1 MLRNYFLIAL
11 RNLRK
16 NKVFSLINILGLAVG
31 LSCCLLIA
39 AYVRDETGYDKYPVD
54 ADNIYRVN
62 LGVIG
67 NSLASY
73 PSVDIGVGPG
83 MKTAFPEIKTYTR
96 LERLGGIFGQYG
108 LKQFKENQ
116 LAFVDPNFFEVFT
129 LPFLDGDPH
138 TALSRPNSL
147 VVTKAFAEKYF
158 GSEPAVGKALTLGD
172 YGVCTVSGIIDKI
185 PDNASFHFDAFLSM
199 STLHFKE
206 QSWSNV
212 GMFTW
217 LVLDPKADAKKLEA
231 RFPQLVAKYA
241 VPEIA
246 RDMGVPLDEA
256 KKAVNTFIFSLIPL
270 KDVHLHSNTKYEL
283 EANGDIHYVY
293 IFGALALFILL
304 LACANFT
311 NLSTA
316 SSAGRSKEVGVRK
329 VMGSLKGQLVAQ
341 FLTESVLLT
350 LCAML
355 LAYGLVGVT
364 LSFFNQ
370 VAGKHI
376 SFMFFLQP
384 VALLTTLVV
393 TIIVGIIAGLY
404 PAVFLSSFNTIKV
417 LKGSATGGGRK
428 SLLRSGLVVFQFFVS
443 IGLIVATLVVYRQL
457 HFMQDRRL
465 GYDKD
470 QVVYLQDTRLLGQN
484 QEAFRSQLLQD
495 RRVVNATIS
504 WCVPGSGNMNGTEVY
519 AKKETAGGTGG
530 RDGSRGA
537 GGSGNAGGADANGK
551 EIHANIFNI
560 DYDYVP
566 TLGLK
571 IVQGRNFTRG
581 FATDSARAFVR
592 PASQGS
598 DSGFYAGSVI
608 INQAAVSDLGWD
620 HTNPIGKTI
629 VRSGRKEYKVI
640 GVVADFHYL
649 SVKEKIAPL
658 MMLMGNN
665 YGGMLVKVN
674 TADIRGFI
682 DDVKKKWEA
691 FSPAGPFGY
700 YFLDEKFERLYNTE
714 RRTGRLFTAF
724 TLIAILIAGLG
735 LFGLAAYI
743 VEQRTRE
750 IGIRKVLGAS
760 VSSVLI
766 LVSREFLLLVG
777 LAFLIAV
784 PVTWWGMHRWLQD
797 FAYRAPFSW
806 WIFPVAGAAA
816 LVIAIATI
824 SFQAVKAA
832 IASPVKSLKSE

>member
-31 LSCCLLIA
+31 LCCCLLIA
-39 AYVRDETGYDKYPVD
+39 AYIRDETSYDKYPAE

-83 MKTAFPEIKTYTR
+83 MKAAYPEIKAYTR

-108 LKQFKENQ
+108 VKQFKEDQ
-116 LAFVDPNFFEVFT
+116 LAFADSNFFGIFT
-129 LPFLDGDPH
+129 LPFLDGDAH
-138 TALSRPNSL
+138 TALNRPNSV

-158 GSEPAVGKALTLGD
+158 GSEPAVGKALTIGD
-172 YGVCTVSGIIDKI
+172 YGVCRVTGVIDKI

-212 GMFTW
+212 GMYTW

-256 KKAVNTFIFSLIPL
+256 KKAVNTFIFSLIRL
-270 KDVHLHSNTKYEL
+270 RDVHLHSNTKYEL
-283 EANGDIHYVY
+283 EAGGDIHYVY

-355 LAYGLVGVT
+355 LAYGLAGAA

-376 SFMFFLQP
+376 SFTFFLQP

-393 TIIVGIIAGLY
+393 TIVVGIIAGLY
-404 PAVFLSSFNTIKV
+404 PAVFLSSYNTIKV
-417 LKGSATGGGRK
+417 LKGSATAGGGRK

-495 RRVVNATIS
+495 RRVVDATIS
-504 WCVPGSGNMNGTEVY
+504 WCVPGSGNMNGTEIY
-519 AKKETAGGTGG
+519 PKKDALGGAGSTSGT
-530 RDGSRGA
+530 DGHDGA

-551 EIHANIFNI
+551 EIHSNIYNV

-581 FATDSARAFVR
+581 FPTDST
-592 PASQGS
+592 G
-598 DSGFYAGSVI
+598 VI

-620 HTNPIGKTI
+620 HTNPIGRTI

-658 MMLMGNN
+658 MLLMGNN

-682 DDVKKKWEA
+682 EDVKKKWEA

-700 YFLDEKFERLYNTE
+700 YFLDEKFEKLYTTE

-760 VSSVLI
+760 VSSLLL

-784 PVTWWGMHRWLQD
+784 PVTWWGMHQWLQD
-797 FAYRAPFSW
+797 FAYRAPISW

-816 LVIAIATI
+816 LAIAIATI

-832 IASPVKSLKSE
+832 ISNPMKSLRTE

>member
-1 MLRNYFLIAL
+1 M
-11 RNLRK
+11 
-16 NKVFSLINILGLAVG
+16 
-31 LSCCLLIA
+31 
-39 AYVRDETGYDKYPVD
+39 
-54 ADNIYRVN
+54 
-62 LGVIG
+62 
-67 NSLASY
+67 
-73 PSVDIGVGPG
+73 
-83 MKTAFPEIKTYTR
+83 
-96 LERLGGIFGQYG
+96 GGIFGQYG
-108 LKQFKENQ
+108 VKQFKENQ
-116 LAFVDPNFFEVFT
+116 LAFVDSNFFEVFT
-129 LPFLDGDPH
+129 LPFLEGDLH
-138 TALSRPNSL
+138 TALARPNSL
-147 VVTKAFAEKYF
+147 VVTKDFAAKYF
-158 GSEPAVGKALTLGD
+158 GSEPALGKALTMGD
-172 YGVCTVSGIIDKI
+172 YGVCTVSGVIDKM

-256 KKAVNTFIFSLIPL
+256 KKAVNTFIFSLVAL

-355 LAYGLVGVT
+355 LAYGLVGAT

-376 SFMFFLQP
+376 PFTFFLQP
-384 VALLTTLVV
+384 IALLTTLVV
-393 TIIVGIIAGLY
+393 TIVVGIIAGLY

-417 LKGSATGGGRK
+417 LKGSATGGGGRK

-470 QVVYLQDTRLLGQN
+470 LVVYLQDTRLLGQN

-504 WCVPGSGNMNGTEVY
+504 WCVPGSGIMNGTEVY
-519 AKKETAGGTGG
+519 PKKDAPG
-530 RDGSRGA
+530 GA
-537 GGSGNAGGADANGK
+537 GGSGNAGGADGNGK

-571 IVQGRNFTRG
+571 IVLGRNFTRG
-581 FATDSARAFVR
+581 FPTDS
-592 PASQGS
+592 
-598 DSGFYAGSVI
+598 SGVL
-608 INQAAVSDLGWD
+608 INEAAVSDLGWE

-629 VRSGRKEYKVI
+629 VRSGRKEYKVV

-665 YGGMLVKVN
+665 YGGILVKVN

-682 DDVKKKWEA
+682 DDAKKKWEA

-714 RRTGRLFTAF
+714 RRTGRSFTAF
-724 TLIAILIAGLG
+724 TLIAIFIAGLG

-806 WIFPVAGAAA
+806 WIFPMAGVAA

-832 IASPVKSLKSE
+832 VASPVKSLKSE

>member
-39 AYVRDETGYDKYPVD
+39 AYVRDETGYDKYPME

-83 MKTAFPEIKTYTR
+83 MKAAYPEIKAYTR
-96 LERLGGIFGQYG
+96 LERYGGIFGQYG
-108 LKQFKENQ
+108 VKQFKEDQ
-116 LAFVDPNFFEVFT
+116 LAFVDSNFFEVFT
-129 LPFLDGDPH
+129 LPFLDGNPH

-172 YGVCTVSGIIDKI
+172 YGVCTVSGVIDKI
-185 PDNASFHFDAFLSM
+185 PNNASFHFDAFLSM

-270 KDVHLHSNTKYEL
+270 RDVHLHSNTKYEL
-283 EANGDIHYVY
+283 EANGDINYVY

-341 FLTESVLLT
+341 FLAESVLLT

-355 LAYGLVGVT
+355 LAYGLVGAL

-376 SFMFFLQP
+376 SFTFFLQP
-384 VALLTTLVV
+384 IALLTTLVV
-393 TIIVGIIAGLY
+393 TIVVGIIAGLY

-417 LKGSATGGGRK
+417 LKGSTTGGGGRK

-470 QVVYLQDTRLLGQN
+470 QVVYIQDTRLLGRN

-519 AKKETAGGTGG
+519 GKRES
-530 RDGSRGA
+530 DVP
-537 GGSGNAGGADANGK
+537 GNSK
-551 EIHANIFNI
+551 EIHANIYNI

-592 PASQGS
+592 PAASQGS

-674 TADIRGFI
+674 AADIRGFI

-714 RRTGRLFTAF
+714 RRTGQLFTAF

-806 WIFPVAGAAA
+806 WIFPMAGAAA

>member
-16 NKVFSLINILGLAVG
+16 NKVFSLINILGLSIG
-31 LSCCLLIA
+31 LAGCLLIA
-39 AYVRDETGYDKYPVD
+39 AYIRDETSYDQYP
-54 ADNIYRVN
+54 AEANNIYRVN

-67 NSLASY
+67 NTLASY
-73 PSVDIGVGPG
+73 PSVDIAVGPG
-83 MKTAFPEIKTYTR
+83 MKAAYPEIKAYTR
-96 LERLGGIFGQYG
+96 LERTGSLFAQYG
-108 LKQFKENQ
+108 VRQFKEQQ
-116 LAFVDPNFFEVFT
+116 LAFADSNFFEIFT
-129 LPFLDGDPH
+129 LPFLDGNAH
-138 TALSRPNSL
+138 TALTRPNSI
-147 VVTKAFAEKYF
+147 VVTRAFAEKYF
-158 GSEPAVGKALTLGD
+158 GSEPAVGKALTIGD
-172 YGVCTVSGIIDKI
+172 YGLCTVSGVIDKI

-199 STLHFKE
+199 NTLHFKE
-206 QSWSNV
+206 QSWSNI

-217 LVLDPKADAKKLEA
+217 LLLDPAANPKKLEA

-246 RDMGVPLDEA
+246 RDMGVPLNEA
-256 KKAVNTFIFSLIPL
+256 QKAVNTFIFSLIPL
-270 KDVHLHSNTKYEL
+270 RDVHLYSNTKYEL

-316 SSAGRSKEVGVRK
+316 SSAGRSKEVGIRK

-355 LAYGLVGVT
+355 VAYGFAAAL

-376 SFMFFLQP
+376 SFTFFLHP
-384 VALLTTLVV
+384 VALLTALVV
-393 TIIVGIIAGLY
+393 TGVVGVLAGLY
-404 PAVFLSSFNTIKV
+404 PAFFLSSFNTIKV
-417 LKGSATGGGRK
+417 LKGGAAATGGRK

-457 HFMQDRRL
+457 HFMQDKRL

-470 QVVYLQDTRLLGQN
+470 QVVCLQDTRLLGQN
-484 QEAFRSQLLQD
+484 QDAFKNQLLQD
-495 RRVVNATIS
+495 RRVAGASIS
-504 WCVPGSGNMNGTEVY
+504 WCVPGSGNMDGTEIY
-519 AKKETAGGTGG
+519 GKKDGTGGTGSAG
-530 RDGSRGA
+530 GGDGS
-537 GGSGNAGGADANGK
+537 GGGK
-551 EIHANIFNI
+551 EIHTNIYHI
-560 DYDYVP
+560 DYDYIP
-566 TLGLK
+566 TLGLNIIK
-571 IVQGRNFTRG
+571 GRNFSRD
-581 FATDSARAFVR
+581 FPTDSSAV
-592 PASQGS
+592 
-598 DSGFYAGSVI
+598 V
-608 INQAAVSDLGWD
+608 INQAAVSDLGWGNTD
-620 HTNPIGKTI
+620 PISKTI
-629 VRSGRKEYKVI
+629 VRSGRREFKVI

-674 TADIRGFI
+674 TADVRGFI

-750 IGIRKVLGAS
+750 IGIRKVLGAT
-760 VSSVLI
+760 VSSILI

-784 PVTWWGMHRWLQD
+784 PVTGWGMHRWLQD

-806 WIFPVAGAAA
+806 WIFPLAGAAA
-816 LVIAIATI
+816 LVIALATI
-824 SFQAVKAA
+824 SVQAIRAA
-832 IASPVKSLKSE
+832 VAPPVKSLRSE

>member
-31 LSCCLLIA
+31 LCCCLLIA
-39 AYVRDETGYDKYPVD
+39 AYVSDETGYDKYPVD
-54 ADNIYRVN
+54 ADKIYRVN

-83 MKTAFPEIKTYTR
+83 MKAAYPEIKAYTR

-108 LKQFKENQ
+108 VKQFKENQ
-116 LAFVDPNFFEVFT
+116 LAFVDSNFFEVFT
-129 LPFLDGDPH
+129 LPFLDGNRY

-172 YGVCTVSGIIDKI
+172 YGVCTVSGVIDKV

-256 KKAVNTFIFSLIPL
+256 KKAVNTFIFSLMPL

-283 EANGDIHYVY
+283 EAGGDIHYVY

-350 LCAML
+350 FCAML
-355 LAYGLVGVT
+355 LAYGLVGAL

-376 SFMFFLQP
+376 SFTFFLQP
-384 VALLTTLVV
+384 VALLSTLVV
-393 TIIVGIIAGLY
+393 TIVVGIIAGLY

-417 LKGSATGGGRK
+417 LKGSTTGGGGRK

-504 WCVPGSGNMNGTEVY
+504 WCVPGSGIMNGTEVY
-519 AKKETAGGTGG
+519 PKKDAPG
-530 RDGSRGA
+530 GA
-537 GGSGNAGGADANGK
+537 GGSGKAGGVADNGK

-581 FATDSARAFVR
+581 FPTDS
-592 PASQGS
+592 
-598 DSGFYAGSVI
+598 SGVL
-608 INQAAVSDLGWD
+608 INEAAVTDLGWD

-629 VRSGRKEYKVI
+629 VRSGRKEYKVV

-658 MMLMGNN
+658 MMLMGSN

-674 TADIRGFI
+674 TAEIRGFI

-714 RRTGRLFTAF
+714 SRTGRLFTAF

-806 WIFPVAGAAA
+806 WIFPMAGVAA

-832 IASPVKSLKSE
+832 IANPVKSLRTE

>member
-39 AYVRDETGYDKYPVD
+39 AYIRDETSYDKYPVE

-62 LGVIG
+62 LGVMG
-67 NSLASY
+67 NSLVSY
-73 PSVDIGVGPG
+73 PSVDIAVGPG
-83 MKTAFPEIKTYTR
+83 IKAAYPEVKAYTR

-108 LKQFKENQ
+108 VKQFKENQ
-116 LAFVDPNFFEVFT
+116 LSFVDSNFFEVFT

-138 TALSRPNSL
+138 TALIRPNSM

-158 GSEPAVGKALTLGD
+158 GSGPALGKALTMGE
-172 YGVCTVSGIIDKI
+172 YGVCTVSGVIDKI
-185 PDNASFHFDAFLSM
+185 PDNASFHFDAFISM

-206 QSWSNV
+206 QSWSNI
-212 GMFTW
+212 GMYTW
-217 LVLDPKADAKKLEA
+217 LVLDPRADAKKLEA
-231 RFPQLVAKYA
+231 RFPDLVAKYA
-241 VPEIA
+241 VTEIA
-246 RDMGVPLDEA
+246 RDMGIPLDEA
-256 KKAVNTFIFSLIPL
+256 KKAVNTFIFTLIPL

-355 LAYGLVGVT
+355 LAYGLVAALLT
-364 LSFFNQ
+364 FFNQ

-376 SFMFFLQP
+376 SFTFFLQP
-384 VALLTTLVV
+384 IALLATFMV
-393 TIIVGIIAGLY
+393 TIVVGIIAGLY
-404 PAVFLSSFNTIKV
+404 PALFLSSFNTIKV
-417 LKGSATGGGRK
+417 LKGSTTAGGAQK

-443 IGLIVATLVVYRQL
+443 IGLIVATLIVYRQL
-457 HFMQDRRL
+457 HYMQDRRL

-470 QVVYLQDTRLLGQN
+470 QVVYIQDTRLLGQN

-519 AKKETAGGTGG
+519 PKKDAAG
-530 RDGSRGA
+530 GA
-537 GGSGNAGGADANGK
+537 GGAGGAGSSGGAGGNGDAGGNGT
-551 EIHANIFNI
+551 EIHANIFNV

-581 FATDSARAFVR
+581 FPTDS
-592 PASQGS
+592 
-598 DSGFYAGSVI
+598 SGVI
-608 INQAAVSDLGWD
+608 INQAAVSDLGWG

-640 GVVADFHYL
+640 GVVEDFHYL

-658 MMLMGNN
+658 MLLMGNN

-674 TADIRGFI
+674 TADVRGFI
-682 DDVKKKWEA
+682 DDVKKKWQ
-691 FSPAGPFGY
+691 SYNPAGPFGY
-700 YFLDEKFERLYNTE
+700 YFIDEKFENLYNTE
-714 RRTGRLFTAF
+714 RRTSRLFTAF

-760 VSSVLI
+760 VSSVLV
-766 LVSREFLLLVG
+766 LVSREFLLLIG

-784 PVTWWGMHRWLQD
+784 PVTWWGMHRWLQE

-806 WIFPVAGAAA
+806 WIFPIAGASA
-816 LVIAIATI
+816 LFIAIVTI
-824 SFQAVKAA
+824 SFQAIKAA

>member
-16 NKVFSLINILGLAVG
+16 NKVFSLINIFGLAVG

-39 AYVRDETGYDKYPVD
+39 AYVRDETSYDKYPME

-62 LGVIG
+62 LGVMG
-67 NSLASY
+67 NSMVPY

-83 MKTAFPEIKTYTR
+83 MKAAYPEIKDYTR
-96 LERLGGIFGQYG
+96 LERLGGIFAQYG
-108 LKQFKENQ
+108 VKQFKEDQ
-116 LAFVDPNFFEVFT
+116 LAFVDPNFFGVFT
-129 LPFLDGDPH
+129 LPFLDGDPR
-138 TALSRPNSL
+138 TALNRPNSL
-147 VVTKAFAEKYF
+147 VVTKAFAQKYF
-158 GSEPAVGKALTLGD
+158 GSEPAVGKALTMGD
-172 YGVCTVSGIIDKI
+172 YGICTVSGVIDKI

-199 STLHFKE
+199 ATLHFKE

-212 GMFTW
+212 GMYTW

-231 RFPQLVAKYA
+231 RFPELVAKYA

-256 KKAVNTFIFSLIPL
+256 KKAVNTFIFSLTRL

-283 EANGDIHYVY
+283 EANGDVHYVY

-355 LAYGLVGVT
+355 LAYGLT
-364 LSFFNQ
+364 LALLSFFNQ

-376 SFMFFLQP
+376 SFTFFFQP
-384 VALLTTLVV
+384 LALLTTLVV
-393 TIIVGIIAGLY
+393 TIVVGIIAGLY

-417 LKGSATGGGRK
+417 LKGSTTGGGGRK

-519 AKKETAGGTGG
+519 PKKEAPGAAGGSGGAGGTGG
-530 RDGSRGA
+530 TGGSANAGGH
-537 GGSGNAGGADANGK
+537 GGSGSSGDAGDNGK
-551 EIHANIFNI
+551 EIHANIYNI
-560 DYDYVP
+560 DYNYIP
-566 TLGLK
+566 TLGLT

-581 FATDSARAFVR
+581 FPTDS
-592 PASQGS
+592 
-598 DSGFYAGSVI
+598 SGVV

-620 HTNPIGKTI
+620 HTNPIGRTI

-658 MMLMGNN
+658 MMLLGNN

-691 FSPAGPFGY
+691 YSPAGPFGY
-700 YFLDEKFERLYNTE
+700 YFLDEKFERLYNAE

-760 VSSVLI
+760 LSSVLI
-766 LVSREFLLLVG
+766 LVSRDFLLLVG

-784 PVTWWGMHRWLQD
+784 PVTWWGMNRWLQD
-797 FAYRAPFSW
+797 FAYRAPFNW
-806 WIFPVAGAAA
+806 WIFPLAGAAA
-816 LVIAIATI
+816 LVIAIATV
-824 SFQAVKAA
+824 SFQALKAA
-832 IASPVKSLKSE
+832 LASPVKSLKSE

>member
-16 NKVFSLINILGLAVG
+16 NKVFSLINILGLSVG
-31 LSCCLLIA
+31 LACCLLIA
-39 AYVRDETGYDKYPVD
+39 AYVHDETSYDQYP
-54 ADNIYRVN
+54 AKAKNIYRVN

-73 PSVDIGVGPG
+73 PSVDIAVGPG
-83 MKTAFPEIKTYTR
+83 MKAAYPEIKAYTR
-96 LERLGGIFGQYG
+96 LERLGGIFAQYG
-108 LKQFKENQ
+108 VKQFKEQQ
-116 LAFVDPNFFEVFT
+116 LAFVDSNFFEIFT
-129 LPFLDGDPH
+129 LPFLDGNPH
-138 TALSRPNSL
+138 TALARPNSL
-147 VVTKAFAEKYF
+147 VVTRTFAEKYF
-158 GSEPAVGKALTLGD
+158 GTEPAVGKALTIGD
-172 YGVCTVSGIIDKI
+172 YGVCTVSGVIDKI

-199 STLHFKE
+199 ATLHFRE

-217 LVLDPKADAKKLEA
+217 LLLDPKADAKKLEA

-246 RDMGVPLDEA
+246 RDMGVPLNEA
-256 KKAVNTFIFSLIPL
+256 QKAVNTFIFSLIPL
-270 KDVHLHSNTKYEL
+270 RDVHLFSNTKYEL
-283 EANGDIHYVY
+283 EANGDVHYVY

-341 FLTESVLLT
+341 FLTESILLT
-350 LCAML
+350 FCAML
-355 LAYGLVGVT
+355 LAYGLAGAL

-376 SFMFFLQP
+376 SFVFFLHP
-384 VALLTTLVV
+384 IALLTALVVTLVV
-393 TIIVGIIAGLY
+393 GAIAGLY
-404 PAVFLSSFNTIKV
+404 PALFLSSFNIIKV
-417 LKGSATGGGRK
+417 LKGSAGAGGSRK

-457 HFMQDRRL
+457 HFMQDKRL

-484 QEAFRSQLLQD
+484 EDAFKNQLLQD
-495 RRVVNATIS
+495 RRVINASIS

-519 AKKETAGGTGG
+519 PKKDGPGG
-530 RDGSRGA
+530 
-537 GGSGNAGGADANGK
+537 GK
-551 EIHANIFNI
+551 EIHANIYNI
-560 DYDYVP
+560 DYDYIP

-571 IVQGRNFTRG
+571 IIQGRNFSRD
-581 FATDSARAFVR
+581 FQTDS
-592 PASQGS
+592 
-598 DSGFYAGSVI
+598 SGVV

-620 HTNPIGKTI
+620 NTNPIGKTI
-629 VRSGRKEYKVI
+629 VRSGRREFKVV

-658 MMLMGNN
+658 MLLMGNN
-665 YGGMLVKVN
+665 HGGMLVKVN
-674 TADIRGFI
+674 TADVRGFI
-682 DDVKKKWEA
+682 DDTKKKWEA
-691 FSPAGPFGY
+691 FSPAGPFAY
-700 YFLDEKFERLYNTE
+700 YFLDDQFARLYNTE
-714 RRTGRLFTAF
+714 QRTGRLFTAF

-735 LFGLAAYI
+735 LFGLAAYN

-760 VSSVLI
+760 VASVLL

-784 PVTWWGMHRWLQD
+784 PVTWWGMHQWLRD

-806 WIFPVAGAAA
+806 WIFALAGAGAV
-816 LVIAIATI
+816 VITLLTV
-824 SFQAVKAA
+824 SFQAIKAA
-832 IASPVKSLKSE
+832 MANPVKCLRTE

>member
-31 LSCCLLIA
+31 LCCCLLIA
-39 AYVRDETGYDKYPVD
+39 AYVRDETSYDKYPME

-83 MKTAFPEIKTYTR
+83 MKAAYPEIKAYTR
-96 LERLGGIFGQYG
+96 LERFGGIFGQYG
-108 LKQFKENQ
+108 VKQFKEDH
-116 LAFVDPNFFEVFT
+116 LAFVDSNFFQVFT

-138 TALSRPNSL
+138 TALVRPNSL

-158 GSEPAVGKALTLGD
+158 GSGPAVGKALTMGD
-172 YGVCTVSGIIDKI
+172 YGVCTVSGVIDKI

-231 RFPQLVAKYA
+231 RFPQLVEKYA
-241 VPEIA
+241 VSEIA
-246 RDMGVPLDEA
+246 RDMGIPLDEA

-270 KDVHLHSNTKYEL
+270 RDVHLHSNTKYEL

-355 LAYGLVGVT
+355 LAYGLVLAL

-376 SFMFFLQP
+376 SFTFFLQP
-384 VALLTTLVV
+384 IALLTTLIV
-393 TIIVGIIAGLY
+393 TIVVGIIAGLY

-417 LKGSATGGGRK
+417 LKGSTTGSGGRK

-443 IGLIVATLVVYRQL
+443 IGLIVATLIVYRQL

-504 WCVPGSGNMNGTEVY
+504 WCVPGTGIMNGTEVY
-519 AKKETAGGTGG
+519 AKKDAP
-530 RDGSRGA
+530 
-537 GGSGNAGGADANGK
+537 GGADGNGK
-551 EIHANIFNI
+551 EIHANIFNV

-592 PASQGS
+592 PASRGS

-629 VRSGRKEYKVI
+629 VRSGRKEFKVI

-658 MMLMGNN
+658 MLLMGNN

-674 TADIRGFI
+674 TADVRGFI
-682 DDVKKKWEA
+682 DDVKKKWES

-714 RRTGRLFTAF
+714 RRTGHLFTAF

-760 VSSVLI
+760 VTSVLI
-766 LVSREFLLLVG
+766 LVSREFLVLVG

-806 WIFPVAGAAA
+806 WIFPIAGASA
-816 LVIAIATI
+816 LFIAIATI

-832 IASPVKSLKSE
+832 VASPVKSLKSE

>member
-39 AYVRDETGYDKYPVD
+39 AYVRDETSYDQYPME

-67 NSLASY
+67 NSMASY

-83 MKTAFPEIKTYTR
+83 MKAAYPEIKTYTR
-96 LERLGGIFGQYG
+96 LERLGGIFAQYG
-108 LKQFKENQ
+108 VKQFKEDQ
-116 LAFVDPNFFEVFT
+116 LAFVDPNFFGVFT

-138 TALSRPNSL
+138 TALNRPNSM

-158 GSEPAVGKALTLGD
+158 GSEPAVGKALTVGD
-172 YGVCTVSGIIDKI
+172 YGICTVSGVIDKI

-212 GMFTW
+212 GMYTW
-217 LVLDPKADAKKLEA
+217 LVLDPNADAKKLEA
-231 RFPQLVAKYA
+231 RFPELVAKYA

-256 KKAVNTFIFSLIPL
+256 KKAVNTFIFSLIRL

-283 EANGDIHYVY
+283 EANGDVHYVY

-355 LAYGLVGVT
+355 LAYGLT
-364 LSFFNQ
+364 LALLSFFNQ

-376 SFMFFLQP
+376 SFTFFLQP
-384 VALLTTLVV
+384 IALLTTLAV
-393 TIIVGIIAGLY
+393 TIVVGIIAGLY

-417 LKGSATGGGRK
+417 LKGSTTGGGGRK

-484 QEAFRSQLLQD
+484 QEAFRSQLLRD

-519 AKKETAGGTGG
+519 PKKDAPGGTGG
-530 RDGSRGA
+530 S
-537 GGSGNAGGADANGK
+537 GK
-551 EIHANIFNI
+551 EIHANIYNI
-560 DYDYVP
+560 DYDYIP
-566 TLGLK
+566 TLGLT

-581 FATDSARAFVR
+581 FPTDS
-592 PASQGS
+592 
-598 DSGFYAGSVI
+598 SGVV

-620 HTNPIGKTI
+620 HINPIGRTI

-674 TADIRGFI
+674 SADIRGFI

-784 PVTWWGMHRWLQD
+784 PVTWWGMNRWLQD

-806 WIFPVAGAAA
+806 WIFPMAGAAA

-832 IASPVKSLKSE
+832 VASPVKSLKSE